1 MTKLAY
7 TIPEAV
13 DASGISRSTLYTY
26 IKAKQI
32 PVVKI
37 GQRTLIR
44 FVDLSEFLDQRL
56 VA

>member
-13 DASGISRSTLYTY
+13 GASGISRSTLYTY
-26 IKAKQI
+26 IKAKQL

-44 FVDLSEFLDQRL
+44 YVDLSEFLEQWL